1 MERKKREQYLQI
13 RLSNEER
20 ELLEK
25 KCISSNCNSKSQLM
39 RKLLIDR
46 AVIRL
51 DEERLN
57 QIYRC
62 IASAASNIN
71 QIAVR
76 VNSTGNFYQED
87 LAELQKGV
95 ELLLQQ
101 QRYFRSELLKL
112 KR

>member
-25 KCISSNCNSKSQLM
+25 KCISKSQLM
-39 RKLLIDR
+39 RKLLIDG

>member
-25 KCISSNCNSKSQLM
+25 KCISSNCNSKSQRM
-39 RKLLIDR
+39 RKMLIDG

-87 LAELQKGV
+87 LAE
-95 ELLLQQ
+95 
-101 QRYFRSELLKL
+101 
-112 KR
+112 

>member
-1 MERKKREQYLQI
+1 MERKKQEQYLQI

-20 ELLEK
+20 ALLEK
-25 KCISSNCNSKSQLM
+25 KCISSNCNSKSQLV
-39 RKLLIDR
+39 RKLLIDG
-46 AVIRL
+46 AVILL
-51 DEERLN
+51 DEERL
-57 QIYRC
+57 
-62 IASAASNIN
+62 N

-101 QRYFRSELLKL
+101 QRYFQSELLKL